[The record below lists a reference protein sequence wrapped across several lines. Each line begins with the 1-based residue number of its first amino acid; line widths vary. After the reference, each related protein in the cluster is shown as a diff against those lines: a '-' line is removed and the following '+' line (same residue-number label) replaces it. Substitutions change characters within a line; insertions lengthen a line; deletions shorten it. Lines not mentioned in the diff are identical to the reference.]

1 MTKIELEKQNRA
13 LRDRL
18 MLKERDLQEANARI
32 AALKYRIEEL
42 KENPIRALQAAVH
55 ANAVSKGWYENPPTF
70 AELLMLV
77 VSEASEAL
85 EDYRNGLPVTENHYK
100 DGGKALRH
108 TVGAGGYS
116 DPRPGYVRL
125 LRHRPGG
132 GYPRK
137 ARIQQDQTTPPRR
150 KKIIKGA

>member
-18 MLKERDLQEANARI
+18 VLKEHDLQEANARI

-85 EDYRNGLPVTENHYK
+85 EDYRNGLPITENHYK
-100 DGGKALRH
+100 DGGKPCGIPSELADIVIRVLDMCGYYGIDLAAAIQEKHEYNKTRQYRH
-108 TVGAGGYS
+108 GG
-116 DPRPGYVRL
+116 
-125 LRHRPGG
+125 
-132 GYPRK
+132 
-137 ARIQQDQTTPPRR
+137 
-150 KKIIKGA
+150 KKL